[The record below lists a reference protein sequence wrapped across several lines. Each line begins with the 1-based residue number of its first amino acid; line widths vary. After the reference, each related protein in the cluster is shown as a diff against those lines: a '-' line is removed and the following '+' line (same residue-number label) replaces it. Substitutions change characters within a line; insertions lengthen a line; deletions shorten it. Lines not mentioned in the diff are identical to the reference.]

1 MLTVEEVWAAYEGAA
16 PVLRGVSLSIEAR
29 EIVAVLGANGVGKS
43 TLLRVISGLLP
54 SQRGRV
60 LFDGQDLREVP
71 PHRRVA
77 MGLVQ
82 APEGRQVL
90 PGLTVEENLL
100 LGGYVR
106 RRDPA
111 GLDRAMAQVFELFP
125 ILQDRLRQLSGS
137 LSGGEQ
143 QMLALG
149 RALMAGPRLLLLD
162 EPSLGLAPLAV
173 KQVFEV
179 IARLRDQGLP
189 ILLVEQDA
197 RKAIEVADR
206 GVVLRGGQVAVAGP
220 ASDLLDSEE
229 VRAAY
234 LGAGSSRRHGPVHTG
249 WTREAKR

>member
-1 MLTVEEVWAAYEGAA
+1 MLTVEEVWAAYEGAT
-16 PVLRGVSLSIEAR
+16 PVLRGVSFSIGAR
-29 EIVAVLGANGVGKS
+29 EIVAVLGANGAGKS

-60 LFDGQDLREVP
+60 LFDGRDLREVP

-90 PGLTVEENLL
+90 PGLSVEENLL

-111 GLDRAMAQVFELFP
+111 ALDRAMARVFELFP
-125 ILQDRLRQLSGS
+125 ILRDRRRQLSGS

-189 ILLVEQDA
+189 ILLVEQNA
-197 RKAIEVADR
+197 KKAIELADR
-206 GVVLRGGQVAVAGP
+206 GLVLRSGEVVMAGRG
-220 ASDLLDSEE
+220 SDLLDSEE
-229 VRAAY
+229 VRSAY
-234 LGAGSSRRHGPVHTG
+234 LGRGLSSIL
-249 WTREAKR
+249 

>member
-1 MLTVEEVWAAYEGAA
+1 MLTVEGVWAAYDDAA
-16 PVLRGVSLSIEAR
+16 PVLRGVSFSVEAR
-29 EIVAVLGANGVGKS
+29 EIVAVLGANGAGKS

-54 SQRGRV
+54 SQHGRV
-60 LFDGQDLREVP
+60 LFDGRDLARVR

-90 PGLTVEENLL
+90 PGLSVEENLL

-106 RRDPA
+106 RRDQA
-111 GLDRAMAQVFELFP
+111 ALDRAMARVFELFP
-125 ILQDRLRQLSGS
+125 ILRDRRGQLSGS

-173 KQVFEV
+173 KQIFEV
-179 IARLRDQGLP
+179 VARLRDQGMP
-189 ILLVEQDA
+189 ILLVEQNA
-197 RKAIEVADR
+197 KKAIELADR
-206 GVVLRGGQVAVAGP
+206 GVVLRGGQVVVAGP
-220 ASDLLDSEE
+220 AGDLLDSEE
-229 VRAAY
+229 VRSAY
-234 LGAGSSRRHGPVHTG
+234 LGRGP
-249 WTREAKR
+249 ASIP

>member
-1 MLTVEEVWAAYEGAA
+1 MLTVEEVWAAYDDAA
-16 PVLRGVSLSIEAR
+16 PVLRGVSFSIGAR
-29 EIVAVLGANGVGKS
+29 EIVTILGANGAGKS

-60 LFDGQDLREVP
+60 LFDGRDLGAVP

-106 RRDPA
+106 RRDPVA
-111 GLDRAMAQVFELFP
+111 LDRTITQVFELFP
-125 ILQDRLRQLSGS
+125 ILWDRRRQLAGS

-162 EPSLGLAPLAV
+162 EPSLGLAPLSVRQIFRA
-173 KQVFEV
+173 
-179 IARLRDQGLP
+179 IAQLRDQGIP
-189 ILLVEQDA
+189 ILLVEQNA
-197 RKAIEVADR
+197 RKAIQLADR
-206 GVVLRGGQVAVAGP
+206 GVVLRGGQVVLAGP
-220 ASDLLDSEE
+220 AADLLDSEE
-229 VRAAY
+229 VRSAY
-234 LGAGSSRRHGPVHTG
+234 LGTAPSIAT
-249 WTREAKR
+249 